1 MHCKQITTLSVK
13 RDDQYIDKIQ
23 DRNAIN
29 KIFDINNKDVN
40 FINTKNSLIAVKI
53 LNKKVGDYKKNKTV
67 NKNLN
72 ISLSKSF
79 FNDFSNF
86 YIENLATK
94 HKLIRNYNEIE
105 KFLLDSEPI
114 S

>member
-1 MHCKQITTLSVK
+1 MLRSRITPCLLLQDNGLVK
-13 RDDQYIDKIQ
+13 TTQFKDPKYVGDP
-23 DRNAIN
+23 IN
-29 KIFDINNKDVN
+29 
-40 FINTKNSLIAVKI
+40 AVKI
-53 LNKKVGDYKKNKTV
+53 LNKKVGDYKKNKIV

-94 HKLIRNYNEIE
+94 HKLIRNYREIE